1 MKAALSADRM
11 YPTPEK
17 KCYTKSSGFSLH
29 QTGPVLQMD
38 TWIITLINFSSTELC
53 NHGPRFHFS
62 GNMFELKKGGL
73 ALLLFRSFLTLG

>member
-1 MKAALSADRM
+1 
-11 YPTPEK
+11 
-17 KCYTKSSGFSLH
+17 
-29 QTGPVLQMD
+29 MD